1 MEVISS
7 MFQKILA
14 TFAILALS
22 AAFAGTV
29 PVPGGGSYTITL
41 TQPSVVSGTQLK
53 AGDYRLK
60 VTPDKIT
67 ISSGKNFFE
76 VKAKIETGEQKFSAT
91 AIRYAE
97 TGGQP
102 VITEIRLGG
111 TKTKLVLQ

>member
-1 MEVISS
+1 MEVISF

-53 AGDYRLK
+53 QGDYRLR
-60 VTPDKIT
+60 VASDKIT
-67 ISSGKNFFE
+67 MGSGKNMFE
-76 VKAKIETGEQKFSAT
+76 VKAKVETGEQKFSST
-91 AIRYAE
+91 AIRYADS
-97 TGGQP
+97 GGHP

-111 TKTKLVLQ
+111 TKTKLILQ

>member
-1 MEVISS
+1 

-14 TFAILALS
+14 TFAILAMS

-29 PVPGGGSYTITL
+29 PGPGGKSYTVTL

-53 AGDYRLK
+53 AGDYQLK

-67 ISSGKNFFE
+67 IGTGKNLVE
-76 VKAKIETGEQKFSAT
+76 VKAKVETSEQKFSST

-97 TGGQP
+97 TGGQAI
-102 VITEIRLGG
+102 VTEIRLGG

>member
-1 MEVISS
+1 

-14 TFAILALS
+14 AFAILALS

-41 TQPSVVSGTQLK
+41 SQPSVVSGTQLK

-60 VTPDKIT
+60 VMPDKIT
-67 ISSGKNFFE
+67 IGTGKNVVE
-76 VKAKIETGEQKFSAT
+76 VKAKVETGEQKFSAT

-97 TGGQP
+97 NGGQP
-102 VITEIRLGG
+102 VVTEIRLGG
-111 TKTKLVLQ
+111 TKTKLILQ